1 MNSEDAAPCLSMN
14 RLSPRHRIPRTQG
27 ATRDNGLSRLTA
39 GGEHVPCRVA
49 SAGSQ
54 SLKTSSWHQVWNLEN
69 FPQPHSP
76 AFKSSTLI
84 HSALHLTSVYWA
96 PTTCLA
102 SLRHWNFLGI
112 SDKTDKDP
120 YPPYPTNPYFKRGM
134 VKRDLCTILYIYP
147 EAGDRELWR
156 WMDLSLNLL
165 SSLILG
171 GCFNFSEPQFPQW

>member
-49 SAGSQ
+49 SAGSHG
-54 SLKTSSWHQVWNLEN
+54 LKTILAPSLESWK
-69 FPQPHSP
+69 FPTTPLT

-96 PTTCLA
+96 PTMCLA
-102 SLRHWNFLGI
+102 SLRHWNFLDI

-120 YPPYPTNPYFKRGM
+120 YPPYPRNPYFKRGM
-134 VKRDLCTILYIYP
+134 VKRDLCTILYIYS
-147 EAGDRELWR
+147 EAGDRELWC

-171 GCFNFSEPQFPQW
+171 GCFNFSEPQFPQC